1 MRKDQLRLQ
10 EMDMMDQV
18 NKKQDDE
25 NAGLSMAQLMEKKRL
40 ATEAAIKEKMGG
52 AIQSKMKASE
62 QEIADRKAKLL
73 A

>member
-1 MRKDQLRLQ
+1 MRKDQLSLQ

>member
-1 MRKDQLRLQ
+1 
-10 EMDMMDQV
+10 MDMMEAA

-52 AIQSKMKASE
+52 AI
-62 QEIADRKAKLL
+62 
-73 A
+73 